1 MRKVK
6 RKKLHGIWFS
16 IFAFV
21 CKYNIFLDH
30 LIDCLNTIDIASP
43 RAAAETTEE
52 IANNYYGLT
61 RCYCYKSL
69 YGVCKHI
76 IQYL

>member
-30 LIDCLNTIDIASP
+30 LIDWCSTIDIASL

-52 IANNYYGLT
+52 IANN
-61 RCYCYKSL
+61 
-69 YGVCKHI
+69 I
-76 IQYL
+76 IIMDLRAGIVTNPFMASAST